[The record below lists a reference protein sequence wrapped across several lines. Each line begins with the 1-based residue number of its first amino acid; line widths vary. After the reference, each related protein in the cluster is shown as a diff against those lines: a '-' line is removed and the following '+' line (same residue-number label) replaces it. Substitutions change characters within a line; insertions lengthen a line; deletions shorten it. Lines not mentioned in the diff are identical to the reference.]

1 MSHQF
6 DSLIASLVADLQPV
20 QPLKLRRGLGITL
33 SAMLASVLVSVFG
46 IGLRPDILAGLLD
59 PVFLLS
65 SGLFLLL
72 AVASSFTVIEMSRPQ
87 VGGHRDGWKWA
98 AATIALLPASAG
110 LMAGIAW
117 FKGTMPK
124 VDLEGAKC
132 LAMGVALGTIVGL
145 SLVVWLRKGAATS
158 PERAGLLTGLAAGS
172 SGIFAFA
179 LHCPHNDI
187 AHIGLWHGLAVAV
200 SVGLG
205 RLIVPPLVRW

>member
-20 QPLKLRRGLGITL
+20 QPLKLRRGLAITL

-98 AATIALLPASAG
+98 AAMIALLPASAG

-117 FKGTMPK
+117 FKGTMPI

-145 SLVVWLRKGAATS
+145 SLVVGLRKGAATS

>member
-1 MSHQF
+1 MSQQF
-6 DSLIASLVADLQPV
+6 EPLIAGLVADLQPV
-20 QPLKLRRGLGITL
+20 KPLKLRGGMAL
-33 SAMLASVLVSVFG
+33 SLCSMLVCVMIVALAA
-46 IGLRPDILAGLLD
+46 GLRPDILAGQLD

-72 AVASSFTVIEMSRPQ
+72 AIASSFTVIEMSRPH
-87 VGGHRDGWKWA
+87 VGGHRDGWMWA
-98 AATIALLPASAG
+98 VATTALLPASAA

-117 FKGTMPK
+117 
-124 VDLEGAKC
+124 LRGATPAVELPGISC
-132 LAMGVALGTIVGL
+132 LGMGIALGMIVGL
-145 SLVVWLRKGAATS
+145 ALVFWLRQGAATS

-200 SVGLG
+200 SAAIG
-205 RLIVPPLVRW
+205 RLVVPYAIKW